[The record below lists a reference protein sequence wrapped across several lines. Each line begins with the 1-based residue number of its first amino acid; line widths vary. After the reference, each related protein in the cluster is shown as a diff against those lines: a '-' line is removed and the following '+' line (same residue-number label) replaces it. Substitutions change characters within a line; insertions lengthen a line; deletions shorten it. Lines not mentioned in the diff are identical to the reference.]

1 MGPKRSKRI
10 MMISTH
16 GYVAAEPEF
25 GKPDTGGQVVYVLE
39 LSKCLARMGYRVD
52 VLTRRFEDQPATEQV
67 AERVRVLRFP
77 CGGKDFI
84 PKETLCDSIPEWV
97 ENVSRFIRSKK
108 ISYSFINSHYWDAGL
123 AGQALANRFGVP
135 HLHTPHSIGAWKRDN
150 MDGDPER
157 NEQVYNFKRR
167 IREEKVVYDE
177 CDELIVTTPKQ
188 RELVLASDY
197 DVPDEKIHV
206 IPPGYDD
213 QRFFPVSLASRQAI
227 KQELDLEGPIVM
239 AIGRMAHNKGY
250 DLLIRSMPP
259 VFQRVPEARLLLAVG
274 SSEPSPREIEQVEEL
289 RQLTRELGIEDRV
302 LFRDYIPD
310 EWLADYYR
318 AGDVFAL
325 SSRYEPFG
333 MTAVEAMA
341 CGTPTVVTTEGGLWE
356 QVGWGTE
363 ALYANPFDPE
373 SFGHAIAF
381 SLMYPEVSAR
391 LSRFGSQKARAR
403 FTWTGIAQQL
413 LHLIETGDAP
423 PKRRFT
429 PGRSGAAG
437 AAGGKGPAE
446 RTEDVTGEQPEE
458 TMEETE
464 TAGSA

>member
-16 GYVAAEPEF
+16 GYVASEPEF

-52 VLTRRFEDQPATEQV
+52 ILTRRFEDQPATEQV

-97 ENVSRFIRSKK
+97 ENVSRFIRNKK
-108 ISYSFINSHYWDAGL
+108 ITYSFINSHYWDAGL
-123 AGQALANRFGVP
+123 AGQALANRFSIP
-135 HLHTPHSIGAWKRDN
+135 HLHTPHSIGSWKRDN
-150 MDGDPER
+150 MDGDAER

-177 CDELIVTTPKQ
+177 CDQLIATTPKQ
-188 RELVLASDY
+188 REIVQASEY
-197 DVPDEKIHV
+197 DVPKEKVHV

-213 QRFFPVSLASRQAI
+213 QRFFPVSLASREAI

-239 AIGRMAHNKGY
+239 AVGRMAHNKGY

-289 RQLTRELGIEDRV
+289 RQLAGELGIAERV

-318 AGDVFAL
+318 AADVFAL

-356 QVGWGTE
+356 QVAWGNE
-363 ALYANPFDPE
+363 ALYSTPFDPE
-373 SFGHAIAF
+373 AFGHTIA
-381 SLMYPEVSAR
+381 SVLMYPEVSAR
-391 LSRFGSQKARAR
+391 LSRHGSQKARAR

-413 LHLIETGDAP
+413 LNLIESGSVSPRRRYEPSRAAVVEAAP
-423 PKRRFT
+423 
-429 PGRSGAAG
+429 AAAKPAQADV
-437 AAGGKGPAE
+437 AAE
-446 RTEDVTGEQPEE
+446 TTEEPLG
-458 TMEETE
+458 
-464 TAGSA
+464 TAS